1 MIKLT
6 STTQA
11 EQYRSLVP
19 DIVTFRMTQLQGTD
33 GLYSPTAHGI
43 IIVVTASDNVE
54 TDFPELGGQGLLSG
68 TDEWPIFDYVEKL
81 PSGDGYVFEAVVH
94 LDNER
99 VRAYFLADA
108 VWLDPRLREV
118 LERTSINSV
127 F

>member
-6 STTQA
+6 STVEVERHRERIPA
-11 EQYRSLVP
+11 
-19 DIVTFRMTQLQGTD
+19 IVAFRMKQLEGDD
-33 GLYSPTAHGI
+33 GLYDPDAHGF
-43 IIVVTASDNVE
+43 IIVVTESDNIE
-54 TDFPELGGQGLLSG
+54 ADFPELGEHGLLSG

-99 VRAYFLADA
+99 VWAYFLADA

-118 LERTSINSV
+118 LERAAANH
-127 F
+127 